1 MGGENMRR
9 LSTLFLICFLAVLA
23 SLSGVVAWKVMARR
37 GPTPVQQPPQQAEYQ
52 IKEVHINETLDGN
65 LRWTLHADQAEVY
78 EQKGITVMRKV
89 VIQVFSK
96 DGDWTVTSDEGTLIN
111 EKRDVTLTGNVVIR
125 SSDGLEMRTATLG
138 WANDHRTLATED
150 PVEIRREGTTISG
163 HGLAVHMQ
171 DETAAVQRNV
181 RVVITDR
188 AKSSLSLFPRSKL

>member
-1 MGGENMRR
+1 MRR

-37 GPTPVQQPPQQAEYQ
+37 GPTPVQQSPQQAEYQ
-52 IKEVHINETLDGN
+52 IKEVHINETMEGN
-65 LRWTLHADQAEVY
+65 LRWTLDADQAEVY
-78 EQKGITVMRKV
+78 DQKGITVMRKV

-150 PVEIRREGTTISG
+150 PVEIRREGTTITG
-163 HGLAVHMQ
+163 RGLAVHMQ

-181 RVVITDR
+181 RVIITDR
-188 AKSSLSLFPRSKL
+188 AKTSLSLFPRSKS